1 MELIITLYQEK
12 ADKAID
18 NTLKT
23 WDQYEATKSEIWL
36 YLYREFEARA
46 TRYLTLLEE
55 ARAFA

>member
-12 ADKAID
+12 ADKAVD
-18 NTLKT
+18 EMLKA
-23 WDQYEATKSEIWL
+23 WDRYEATKSEIWL
-36 YLYREFEARA
+36 RLYREFEARA